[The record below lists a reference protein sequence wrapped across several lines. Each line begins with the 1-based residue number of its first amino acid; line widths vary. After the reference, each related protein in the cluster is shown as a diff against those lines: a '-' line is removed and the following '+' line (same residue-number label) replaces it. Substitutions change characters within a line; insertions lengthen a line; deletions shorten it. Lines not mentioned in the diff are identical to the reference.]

1 MRVSVSAGT
10 PNMMESKTYTAPA
23 QAKNWLKGKIK
34 DREKWAGRYNVALE
48 TKIRSIREE
57 FDSLDIGKLPV
68 GEKRSWSV
76 IDDYTKVRFV
86 WQVTKV
92 EE

>member
-1 MRVSVSAGT
+1 
-10 PNMMESKTYTAPA
+10 MESKTYKAPA

-76 IDDYTKVRFV
+76 TDDYTGVVFR
-86 WQVTKV
+86 WQVMKT

>member
-1 MRVSVSAGT
+1 
-10 PNMMESKTYTAPA
+10 MMESKTYTAPA

-76 IDDYTKVRFV
+76 TDDYTKVRFV
-86 WQVTKV
+86 WQCTKV